1 MAVENNGHNDFYLF
15 SHAHLYIWK
24 VKTFQGTVYLKGLYI

>member
-15 SHAHLYIWK
+15 SHAHLYICK
-24 VKTFQGTVYLKGLYI
+24 EKKFKGLYI